1 MKTYLTLCL
10 VAISFNLMAAPIH
23 LDLEASSSQYRDHLS
38 KNKIFF
44 KDNNPSI
51 EKALK
56 WGSRLAQ
63 WLELE
68 NSRRAADRQLRLTS
82 QGTRRGIPIDSPS
95 VYSDKTVAKE
105 IENLTEQLP
114 GPMLDTLN
122 GDSFPTQLPVG
133 DADFVVFARKVDRNY
148 QSAARFKSLL
158 PYISYYKQ
166 AKAKD
171 IRAYHYF
178 KENKWTPERFKN
190 FDSLS
195 PEIKTELKFLLTQL
209 CLNSGETQ
217 LGCQRSV
224 QKAENQKNLPKL
236 FEEFFEIGDQTWNA
250 FFVIPDDAAR
260 KDITWR
266 TPDRAEIPFN
276 TPEAERFIPYL
287 RDNIHDEFKFNDWS
301 LTLRFGVFANG
312 PRLKFETGTVPHVD
326 RLGGNN
332 IVMDSNQSIEEYE
345 SQWVIRHEFGHVLG
359 LPDCYHEFYDTNLN
373 AFVNY
378 QLDTTDLMCSR
389 AGNMNERIY
398 IELEKNYFNP

>member
-1 MKTYLTLCL
+1 MKTFLTLCL
-10 VAISFNLMAAPIH
+10 VAISCSLMAAPIH
-23 LDLEASSSQYRDHLS
+23 LDLEASSSLYRDHLL
-38 KNKIFF
+38 KNKKFL
-44 KDNNPSI
+44 KENNPSI
-51 EKALK
+51 EKALM
-56 WGSRLAQ
+56 WGNRLAQ

-82 QGTRRGIPIDSPS
+82 QGTKRGIPIDSPS
-95 VYSDKTVAKE
+95 IYSDKTVGKE
-105 IENLTEQLP
+105 LQNLTEQLP
-114 GPMLDTLN
+114 GPMIDVLN
-122 GDSFPTQLPVG
+122 GENFPVQLPVG

-148 QSAARFKSLL
+148 QSAARYKSLL
-158 PYISYYKQ
+158 PYMNYYKQ

-178 KENKWTPERFKN
+178 KENKWTPEKFKE
-190 FDSLS
+190 FDTFTE
-195 PEIKTELKFLLTQL
+195 EIKTELKFLLTQL

-224 QKAENQKNLPKL
+224 QKAEAQKKLPKF
-236 FEEFFEIGDQTWNA
+236 FEDFFEIGEQTWND
-250 FFVIPDDAAR
+250 FFVIPEDAAR

-276 TPEAERFIPYL
+276 SPEAERFIPYL
-287 RDNIHDEFKFNDWS
+287 RDNIQDEFKFNDWS
-301 LTLRFGVFANG
+301 LTLRFGTFANG